1 MPGLSLVSPR
11 TTPVAE
17 RPGVVVVP
25 GTRLVTVGEGVGKRP
40 FWMHQLVEYIL
51 GVALVGSGTQSPEPL
66 VSVVLG
72 GVILIYAAS
81 TKSAVSAFRLLPR
94 SVHRFGDP
102 VVVALELG
110 CAVQPWVETDFGS
123 RMIIVAIAM
132 VHLFVW
138 WQSSYT
144 EKVKSPT
151 PASTQ
156 SGDRATDIGRSA
168 GRLVGG
174 GVKAVRRA
182 RAKRDT

>member
-1 MPGLSLVSPR
+1 M
-11 TTPVAE
+11 
-17 RPGVVVVP
+17 
-25 GTRLVTVGEGVGKRP
+25 
-40 FWMHQLVEYIL
+40 
-51 GVALVGSGTQSPEPL
+51 ALVASGTQSPEPL
-66 VSVVLG
+66 VPVLLG
-72 GVILIYAAS
+72 GVILVYAAS

-102 VVVALELG
+102 VVVAFEVG

-123 RMIIVAIAM
+123 RMIIVAETALARLLALHYTRANHEARSLLHEIVAIAM

-144 EKVKSPT
+144 EKVKKPT
-151 PASTQ
+151 AASAQ

-168 GRLVGG
+168 GRMVGG